1 MRMATDPDEDAGR
14 LAAESLAVDDATG
27 WFERLYVAA
36 RNGAAV
42 VPWDRDGP
50 NRLLAEWAEAHSI
63 AGGGRRALVVGAG
76 LGADSEFVAGLGFDT
91 VAFDVSAT
99 AIETIRGRYPQSA
112 VEYLA
117 ADLLDPPGGWRAGF
131 DLVVESLTVQS
142 LPDSIRPAAIARVAE
157 LVGPAGRWS

>member
-1 MRMATDPDEDAGR
+1 MTNPEEETRR
-14 LAAESLAVDDATG
+14 LAGESLSAQDATG

-36 RNGAAV
+36 LDGAAV

-50 NRLLAEWAEAHSI
+50 NRLLVEWAEAHAL

-76 LGADSEFVAGLGFDT
+76 LGADSEFVAALGFDT

-99 AIETIRGRYPQSA
+99 AIQTTRGRYSEST

-117 ADLLDPPGGWRAGF
+117 ADLLEPPAGWRAAF
-131 DLVVESLTVQS
+131 ELVVESLTVQS